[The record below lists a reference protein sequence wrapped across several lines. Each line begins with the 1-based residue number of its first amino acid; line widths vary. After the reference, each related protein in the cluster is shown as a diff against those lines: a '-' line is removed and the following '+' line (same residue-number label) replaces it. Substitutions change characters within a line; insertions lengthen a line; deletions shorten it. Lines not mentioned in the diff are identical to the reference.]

1 MKLVYSSARANDDLD
16 TRLLRAMVIKG
27 LIEPIS
33 SAHINLVNADYI
45 AKQRG
50 LKIVEERQLSEGSL
64 EVPLDTIEVRIAHVE
79 SKFAGALSE
88 DNGEITVEG
97 KVKDKT
103 PYLSKVGNFGV
114 DISLEGS
121 VILSRQDDQ
130 PGMIGKVG
138 SILGGENVNISF
150 MTVGRTGRRKKAVVA
165 IGVDEEPNQ
174 QVLHK
179 IQSLPAVE
187 ELVYLKL
194 SY

>member
-27 LIEPIS
+27 LIEPVS
-33 SAHINLVNADYI
+33 SARINLVNADYI

-50 LKIVEERQLSEGSL
+50 LKIIEERQISEGSL
-64 EVPLDTIEVRIAHVE
+64 EVPLETIEVRIAHVE
-79 SKFAGALSE
+79 SKFASALSE

-121 VILSRQDDQ
+121 VILSRQEDQ

-138 SILGGENVNISF
+138 SILGEENVNISL

-165 IGVDEEPNQ
+165 IGVDDEPNQ